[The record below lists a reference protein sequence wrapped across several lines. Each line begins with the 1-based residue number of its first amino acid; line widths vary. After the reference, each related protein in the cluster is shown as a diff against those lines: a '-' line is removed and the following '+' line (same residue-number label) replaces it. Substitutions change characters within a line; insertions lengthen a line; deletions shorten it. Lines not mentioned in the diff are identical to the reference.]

1 VYSGP
6 QRQYSPQYSE
16 PTPAEKPRVDV
27 TRAPMSVAPV
37 PKPVPGSDHNIP
49 GDTPGQQPRRHGC
62 FGFC

>member
-1 VYSGP
+1 MYFGP
-6 QRQYSPQYSE
+6 QWQYSPQYSE

-37 PKPVPGSDHNIP
+37 PKPVPSSDHNIP